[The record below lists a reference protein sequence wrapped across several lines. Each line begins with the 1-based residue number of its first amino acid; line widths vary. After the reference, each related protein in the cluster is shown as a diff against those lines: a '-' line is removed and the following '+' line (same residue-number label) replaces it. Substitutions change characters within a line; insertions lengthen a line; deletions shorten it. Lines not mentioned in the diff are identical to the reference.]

1 MASVAA
7 WNHSFLA
14 GKNLM
19 LVHADKLAMK
29 CNLQNSPPDLKC
41 KQHVQLGVPGL
52 TNKGRS
58 LAVLYHCKRGS
69 QFFFN
74 TFLYFCHSLQ
84 PFQYQAFGEHT
95 QIIHKFLCDMEFN

>member
-29 CNLQNSPPDLKC
+29 GNLQNSPPDLKC
-41 KQHVQLGVPGL
+41 KLQLGVPGV

-58 LAVLYHCKRGS
+58 LAVLCHSKLGS

-84 PFQYQAFGEHT
+84 PFQYRAFGEHT
-95 QIIHKFLCDMEFN
+95 QIIHKFLCGMEFN